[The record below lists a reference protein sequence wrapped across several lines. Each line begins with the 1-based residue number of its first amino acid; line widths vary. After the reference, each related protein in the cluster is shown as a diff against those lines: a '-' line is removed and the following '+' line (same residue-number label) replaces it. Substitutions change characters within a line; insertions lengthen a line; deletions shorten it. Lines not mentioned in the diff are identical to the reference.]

1 VKKFMPMMTTVE
13 AGEAASRDTVVLLP
27 VGTMEVNGPHL
38 PLGYD
43 YLVAA
48 RLAEA
53 VCEIADAIWLP
64 PITYGISEALAS
76 FPGTVWITPATLGDQ
91 VERILL
97 SLVDHGFKHILIL
110 NNHIPNQYP
119 VEYATRSVRRKT
131 GVIVASVFPAQLARD
146 LTTDIYAGRESEIG
160 HGGEPSTSLMLH
172 LHPEAVRMDLASA
185 NTIRSFDG
193 LNVISPLEVQFG
205 QSRVNL
211 FLDVGDLSDTGGWG
225 DPTRASAEVGAEV
238 FDRMV
243 RYVSEF
249 VATYRKVRTDETS

>member
-1 VKKFMPMMTTVE
+1 MTTVE
-13 AGEAASRDTVVLLP
+13 AGEAASRDDVVLLP
-27 VGTMEVNGPHL
+27 IGTMEVNGPQL

-48 RLAEA
+48 ALAEA
-53 VCEIADAIWLP
+53 VCDSADAIWLP
-64 PITYGISEALAS
+64 PITFGVSEALAS
-76 FPGTVWITPATLGDQ
+76 FPGTVWITPSTLGEQ

-97 SLVDHGFKHILIL
+97 SLIDHGFKHIVTL

-131 GVIVASVFPAQLARD
+131 GVVVASIFPAQLARD
-146 LTTDIYAGRESEIG
+146 LTTDIYKGREREMG

-185 NTIRSFDG
+185 RTIQPFDG

-211 FLDVGDLSDTGGWG
+211 FLDVGDLSETGGWG
-225 DPTRASAEVGAEV
+225 DPSQASAEVGAEV
-238 FDRMV
+238 FKRMV
-243 RYVSEF
+243 AYVVDF
-249 VATYRKVRTDETS
+249 VATFRKVGTSQAP